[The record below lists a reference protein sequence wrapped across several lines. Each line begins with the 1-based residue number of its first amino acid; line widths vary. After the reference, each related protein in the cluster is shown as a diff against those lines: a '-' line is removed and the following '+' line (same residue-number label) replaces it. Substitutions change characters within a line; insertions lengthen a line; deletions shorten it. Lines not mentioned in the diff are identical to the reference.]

1 MRVRP
6 TDPVDLHLKLLGSP
20 AWWRDNQAH
29 RPIAAR
35 DAILLLFLI
44 DQGPVARAHAAA
56 WLWPDSLPRQ
66 AGISLR
72 QRIFRLKRTMGRDV
86 VVGDTAI
93 RLADGLQHDLED
105 LDLGLQA
112 DPAHASG
119 ELLDGVLPDEG
130 QDELA
135 AWLERL
141 RRRWRDR
148 RQQALARLAE
158 AQAAAGR
165 IANALVYAERLVNE
179 APEVEHGHR
188 RLMRLHYLRGDR
200 AAALAAYRRCEQW
213 MRRELGVEP
222 AAETRD
228 LAALVDDEAGPSP
241 PTRPAPP
248 PLALLRPPRMVGR
261 DRVLAQV
268 ADAWLAG
275 RAVLVSGEPGIGK
288 SRLLA
293 ELAAARSTDV
303 VELRPGDA
311 DAPYAAAAQLIRG
324 WSLRVGAPG
333 GDAAWAAQEW
343 ARFVPELGPGVAG
356 QAGTQRMQSA
366 LRAWAEHAAA
376 AGVDAVIIDDLQYSD
391 IASLDTFLAILG
403 RQGTK
408 ESLRWLLAVRANE
421 RPAALDAW
429 LASPAGEG
437 VEELRLEALDL
448 DAVVELLHSLDLPDL
463 DTQAWATALWQHAG
477 GSPFYTLQTL
487 LACVPQAGGAPPAS
501 LPQPRHLSQ
510 LVQRRLLRLG
520 PAALQ
525 LAQIAALAGPDFSVA
540 LAARVL
546 GQHALALVP
555 AWSELEAAQVLRDG
569 AFAHDLVR
577 EAVAATLPAAI
588 ARELH
593 GQLAD
598 AMSEAGP
605 AIAAAPARLARHL
618 AGAGRW
624 SAAGRQ
630 HLASAQ
636 QALLAGRRREEADA
650 LEAAARAF
658 EQAGDDAS
666 DALALQARCDR
677 VGALVQCADA
687 GELNQEVAALGAAAE
702 RLGRRWLA
710 AIATAEAQIVFG
722 QFDAVMAAMPA
733 AIKEAE
739 LAGDLESACLAA
751 RRLATS
757 MAHREQ
763 PAAAIEL
770 LQAWLPR
777 VDMALGV
784 RARGEFHSELGTL
797 LERADRRD
805 EGARHLRE
813 GIDLAL
819 QAADHSTAATAMINL
834 GVNRLLQGDP
844 GAAVEAAM
852 RGIGMR
858 QAIEPPGGLALGY
871 EMTLGGML
879 RDCGDYAAAL
889 PRLERA
895 LAGFGADGN
904 QLWCVNT
911 RTQLGLLWCHLGQWG
926 RALQLLQLKADGAP
940 AFLQA
945 RRLAVLAQAQEALGQ
960 PHLPSLEQA
969 RGLIGPR
976 GRADIR
982 LAIELQWLA
991 TQPTPLALA
1000 GCRDVAEEAAAR
1012 ELRGHVVAARAARL
1026 EAALRPGERAALA
1039 DLADEAN
1046 VLTLDA
1052 ARWMPPGGFRP
1063 ALWWTAAR
1071 AQDALGQAAGVAAA
1085 LAAGLGWVRT
1095 ALVTVPAP
1103 FRDSFLHRNAVV
1115 AALRARASVQPG

>member
-130 QDELA
+130 QDEVA

-343 ARFVPELGPGVAG
+343 ARFVPELGPGAAG

-391 IASLDTFLAILG
+391 IASLDTFLAMLG
-403 RQGTK
+403 RQGMK

-501 LPQPRHLSQ
+501 LPQPSHLSQ
-510 LVQRRLLRLG
+510 LLQRRLLRLG

-593 GQLAD
+593 DQLAD

-904 QLWCVNT
+904 Q
-911 RTQLGLLWCHLGQWG
+911 Q
-926 RALQLLQLKADGAP
+926 
-940 AFLQA
+940 
-945 RRLAVLAQAQEALGQ
+945 
-960 PHLPSLEQA
+960 
-969 RGLIGPR
+969 
-976 GRADIR
+976 
-982 LAIELQWLA
+982 
-991 TQPTPLALA
+991 
-1000 GCRDVAEEAAAR
+1000 
-1012 ELRGHVVAARAARL
+1012 
-1026 EAALRPGERAALA
+1026 
-1039 DLADEAN
+1039 
-1046 VLTLDA
+1046 
-1052 ARWMPPGGFRP
+1052 
-1063 ALWWTAAR
+1063 
-1071 AQDALGQAAGVAAA
+1071 
-1085 LAAGLGWVRT
+1085 
-1095 ALVTVPAP
+1095 
-1103 FRDSFLHRNAVV
+1103 
-1115 AALRARASVQPG
+1115 